1 MDIVAVALVLCV
13 LLLVGGLAWSLV
25 RQGALRSQLAL
36 AAAQSGGGAEVQAAR
51 DALARERDTLLA
63 EQKATATALG
73 EARAQVEGER
83 RLLAQ
88 ARQDGDA
95 LRGAEAAARQQA
107 EQARTELARAHARV
121 EALERA
127 CGEHEAQRAQL
138 GRQLEALHA
147 QVAELT
153 GQAHKARAE
162 HDAALQRCAQVE
174 AFLHEAQ
181 GKLDAAF
188 RDAASKVFDEKAV
201 LLEQRIQAA
210 GEVSKQGLDATLKP
224 FAEHV
229 GQLKARIEQVNV
241 EQARERGELRGK
253 IDELANLNRGMAET
267 TDRLT
272 QALKGNAKVRG
283 DWGELMLDTV
293 LKSSGLVEGMNYEKQ
308 AGTRD
313 EDGALQRPDVIVKLP
328 DHRKVVVDSKVN
340 LVAWSDHVGAST
352 PEQADAALLSHAA
365 ALRRHVLDLAAK
377 NYPRTLGEDALE
389 VTVLFVP
396 IEGALAAALAT
407 DPTLQEDAMKRNVAL
422 ASPNTLMA
430 MLRLVDRLWTRDRI
444 TRQVKD
450 IRELAQ
456 SLVDSVVLFK
466 ERFDAVG
473 ASLAKAKDQYEGA
486 AKTLDEGNQSI
497 YRRAGRLAEISGR
510 GKKALPA
517 ELQVASDVP
526 QLGLLGEAWAEPVEV
541 E

>member
-1 MDIVAVALVLCV
+1 
-13 LLLVGGLAWSLV
+13 
-25 RQGALRSQLAL
+25 
-36 AAAQSGGGAEVQAAR
+36 
-51 DALARERDTLLA
+51 
-63 EQKATATALG
+63 
-73 EARAQVEGER
+73 
-83 RLLAQ
+83 
-88 ARQDGDA
+88 
-95 LRGAEAAARQQA
+95 
-107 EQARTELARAHARV
+107 
-121 EALERA
+121 
-127 CGEHEAQRAQL
+127 
-138 GRQLEALHA
+138 
-147 QVAELT
+147 
-153 GQAHKARAE
+153 
-162 HDAALQRCAQVE
+162 
-174 AFLHEAQ
+174 
-181 GKLDAAF
+181 
-188 RDAASKVFDEKAV
+188 V